1 MDKLLQPDT
10 GLMIWTVVT
19 FVLLVLVLTKA
30 AWKPILDGI
39 NTREQRIRED
49 LDRAEKANA
58 DAAAMR
64 ARYETQLNEAQRS
77 IQEMVQ
83 QARADGE
90 RTRAE
95 LVAAAK
101 AEAERIVEKG
111 RRDLSGET
119 EKLRAELR
127 NEVAGLSLQIAE
139 KLLQRSLDKN
149 VAAEV
154 LNDAVKTVSEV
165 KR

>member
-19 FVLLVLVLTKA
+19 FLLVVLVLSKA
-30 AWKPILDGI
+30 AWKPILEGI
-39 NTREQRIRED
+39 NNREKGIRDDIE
-49 LDRAEKANA
+49 RAEKANA
-58 DAAAMR
+58 DATALR
-64 ARYETQLNEAQRS
+64 ERYESQLNEAQRT
-77 IQEMVQ
+77 IQEMVT

-90 RTRAE
+90 RARVE

-111 RRDLSGET
+111 RRDLGGET
-119 EKLRAELR
+119 DRLRAELR
-127 NEVAGLSLQIAE
+127 AEVAGLSLSLAE
-139 KLLQRSLDKN
+139 KIIRRAVDKKIADEIVGDSVRS
-149 VAAEV
+149 
-154 LNDAVKTVSEV
+154 VSEV

>member
-19 FVLLVLVLTKA
+19 FVLVLVVLTKT

-39 NTREQRIRED
+39 NSREQRIRED
-49 LDRAEKANA
+49 LERAEKANA
-58 DAAAMR
+58 EAAALR
-64 ARYETQLNEAQRS
+64 QQYESQLGEAQRT
-77 IQEMVQ
+77 IQNMVN

-90 RTRAE
+90 RTRTE

-101 AEAERIVEKG
+101 AEADRIVEKG
-111 RRDLSGET
+111 RKDLAGET
-119 EKLRAELR
+119 DRLRAELR
-127 NEVAGLSLQIAE
+127 GEVASLSLEMAE
-139 KLLQRSLDKN
+139 KILGRSLDKKL
-149 VAAEV
+149 AGDV
-154 LNDAVKTVSEV
+154 LNDAVKSVSEA